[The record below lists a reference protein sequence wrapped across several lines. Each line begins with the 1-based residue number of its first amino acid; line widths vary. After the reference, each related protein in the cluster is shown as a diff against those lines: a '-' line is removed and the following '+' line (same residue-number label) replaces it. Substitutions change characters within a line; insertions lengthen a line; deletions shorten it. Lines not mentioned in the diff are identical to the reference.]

1 MDGDGSMKQYWTEE
15 KIKSAKYDELKKRCE
30 EAEGELAIIKGIG
43 NKSPEMSALQ
53 KENNELAKMIDITRE
68 EAQVIQLQADNEVRK
83 FTKRIADLEDINKSH
98 QKLNGELRKELTY
111 INKKYVD
118 SLKKLADQK
127 DLVKTY
133 RKAGIL

>member
-1 MDGDGSMKQYWTEE
+1 MDGDGSMNEGMQNLKEIET
-15 KIKSAKYDELKKRCE
+15 LKK
-30 EAEGELAIIKGIG
+30 
-43 NKSPEMSALQ
+43 
-53 KENNELAKMIDITRE
+53 ENYELAKMIDITRE

-83 FTKRIADLEDINKSH
+83 FTKRIADLEDVNKSH
-98 QKLNGELRKELTY
+98 QILNGELREELTN

-118 SLKKLADQK
+118 SLKEISKLRKENNLNRELLRETVQKLADQK

>member
-1 MDGDGSMKQYWTEE
+1 MTHAGLWN
-15 KIKSAKYDELKKRCE
+15 ELKLQKQVKFLQDKCRKAGKRIRE
-30 EAEGELAIIKGIG
+30 VEGEMSIIKGIG
-43 NKSPEMSALQ
+43 NNSPEMLALK

-83 FTKRIADLEDINKSH
+83 FTKRIANLEDVNKSH
-98 QKLNGELRKELTY
+98 QKLNGELRELLRET
-111 INKKYVD
+111 VQ
-118 SLKKLADQK
+118 KLADQK

>member
-1 MDGDGSMKQYWTEE
+1 MNEE
-15 KIKSAKYDELKKRCE
+15 IDNLLALKNKWRKKAQ

-43 NKSPEMSALQ
+43 NKSPEMEALK

-83 FTKRIADLEDINKSH
+83 FTKRIADLEDINSTH
-98 QKLNGELRKELTY
+98 QKLNGDLREELRSVVE
-111 INKKYVD
+111 
-118 SLKKLADQK
+118 KLADSK
-127 DLVKTY
+127 DLLKTY

>member
-1 MDGDGSMKQYWTEE
+1 MTDGQELNRYKLENAD
-15 KIKSAKYDELKKRCE
+15 LKKRVE

-43 NKSPEMSALQ
+43 NKSPEMQALK
-53 KENNELAKMIDITRE
+53 KENNELAKMNDIIRE

-98 QKLNGELRKELTY
+98 QKLNGELRELLRET
-111 INKKYVD
+111 VQ
-118 SLKKLADQK
+118 KLADSK
-127 DLVKTY
+127 DLLKTY

>member
-1 MDGDGSMKQYWTEE
+1 MNKYWTEE
-15 KIKSAKYDELKKRCE
+15 KIKSAKYDDLKKRCE

-43 NKSPEMSALQ
+43 NKSPEMSAL
-53 KENNELAKMIDITRE
+53 KEENNDLAKMIDITRE

-83 FTKRIADLEDINKSH
+83 FTKRIADLEDVNKSH
-98 QKLNGELRKELTY
+98 QKLNGELREDLRET
-111 INKKYVD
+111 VQ
-118 SLKKLADQK
+118 KLADSK

>member
-1 MDGDGSMKQYWTEE
+1 MNEE
-15 KIKSAKYDELKKRCE
+15 IKNLKKRCE

-53 KENNELAKMIDITRE
+53 KENHELAKMIDITRE
-68 EAQVIQLQADNEVRK
+68 EAQIIQLQADNEVRK
-83 FTKRIADLEDINKSH
+83 FTKRIADLEAINKSH
-98 QKLNGELRKELTY
+98 QKLNGELRKDNEINRELLRESV
-111 INKKYVD
+111 KE
-118 SLKKLADQK
+118 LADHK

>member
-1 MDGDGSMKQYWTEE
+1 MTDGQELN
-15 KIKSAKYDELKKRCE
+15 KYKLENASLKKKVQ

-43 NKSPEMSALQ
+43 NKSPEMEALK

-83 FTKRIADLEDINKSH
+83 FTKRIADLETINKSH
-98 QKLNGELRKELTY
+98 QKLNGELRKDNEL
-111 INKKYVD
+111 NRELLREAVKE
-118 SLKKLADQK
+118 LADHK

>member
-1 MDGDGSMKQYWTEE
+1 MTDGQELNKFKLENAS
-15 KIKSAKYDELKKRCE
+15 LKKRCE

-43 NKSPEMSALQ
+43 NKSPEMSALK
-53 KENNELAKMIDITRE
+53 KENNELAKMNDIIRE

-83 FTKRIADLEDINKSH
+83 FTKRIADLEDVNKSH
-98 QKLNGELRKELTY
+98 QKLNGELREENKQNRELLREAVKEL
-111 INKKYVD
+111 
-118 SLKKLADQK
+118 ADHK